1 MNTFL
6 QKLITSQLL
15 IPLITLLLG
24 IIVIF
29 IAKKNQLL
37 SDKKAVFYVLLSS
50 VIFSVF
56 GVLGYLQVDFMPYA
70 YIGLQVLYL
79 IFGYFNYQLIAFYIK
94 PLKDSLFWKKSL
106 VFFIQLLISGAIFSF
121 IFNLVND
128 FKYGIWASSCLLSL
142 FVAPLFEQTFQ
153 SYLRIPIEIY
163 KMKVYE
169 PNNKGIPVVPIDTE
183 ELLVYEIEVYRN
195 ANDTKPI
202 RLKAKSTKGMIFGD
216 WFELILS
223 DYNQRKFSTPIE
235 YYDVDDPYGWVFYV
249 KPSFFLPQKYVDPDL
264 SFQGN
269 KLSEKHLIIAK
280 RVRQQ
285 NKAINDEVLL

>member
-15 IPLITLLLG
+15 VPIITLLLG

-50 VIFSVF
+50 VIFSLF
-56 GVLGYLQVDFMPYA
+56 GILGYLQVDFMPYA
-70 YIGLQVLYL
+70 YIGLQMLYL
-79 IFGYFNYQLIAFYIK
+79 ILGYFNDRLISK
-94 PLKDSLFWKKSL
+94 LLKDSLFWKKSL
-106 VFFIQLLISGAIFSF
+106 VLVIQLLISGAIFSLL
-121 IFNLVND
+121 FNLVND
-128 FKYGIWASSCLLSL
+128 FKYGIWASTCLLSL

-153 SYLRIPIEIY
+153 AYLKIPIEIY
-163 KMKVYE
+163 KMRMYE
-169 PNNKGIPVVPIDTE
+169 PNTKGIPIVPIDTE
-183 ELLVYEIEVYRN
+183 DLLVYEIEIYRN
-195 ANDTKPI
+195 ANEDKPI

-235 YYDVDDPYGWVFYV
+235 YYDVSDPYGWVFYA
-249 KPSFFLPQKYVDPDL
+249 KPSFFLPQKYIDPDL
-264 SFQGN
+264 SFQEN
-269 KLSEKHLIIAK
+269 KLSEKYLIIAK

-285 NKAINDEVLL
+285 KKTTNDEVLL

>member
-128 FKYGIWASSCLLSL
+128 FKYGIWVSSCLLSL

-195 ANDTKPI
+195 ANDSKPI

>member
-106 VFFIQLLISGAIFSF
+106 VLFIQLLISGAIFSF

-223 DYNQRKFSTPIE
+223 DYNQRKFSTPIG

>member
-15 IPLITLLLG
+15 IPIITLILG
-24 IIVIF
+24 IIVVF
-29 IAKKNQLL
+29 VAKKNQLL

-50 VIFSVF
+50 VVFSIF
-56 GVLGYLQVDFMPYA
+56 GALGYLQVDFMPYA

-79 IFGYFNYQLIAFYIK
+79 ILGFFNYRLIPSYIK
-94 PLKDSLFWKKSL
+94 PLKDSPFWKKSL
-106 VFFIQLLISGAIFSF
+106 VLVIQLLISGAIFSLL
-121 IFNLVND
+121 FNLIND

-142 FVAPLFEQTFQ
+142 FVVPLFEQTFQ
-153 SYLRIPIEIY
+153 SYLKIPIEIY
-163 KMKVYE
+163 KMKIYE
-169 PNNKGIPVVPIDTE
+169 PNNKGIPIVPIDTE

-195 ANDTKPI
+195 ASEDKPI

-235 YYDVDDPYGWVFYV
+235 YYDMSDPYGWVFYA
-249 KPSFFLPQKYVDPDL
+249 KPSFFLPQKYIDPDL
-264 SFQGN
+264 SFQEN

-285 NKAINDEVLL
+285 KKTTNDEVLL

>member
-50 VIFSVF
+50 VIFSIF

-195 ANDTKPI
+195 ANDSKPI

>member
-106 VFFIQLLISGAIFSF
+106 VLFIQLLISGAIFSF